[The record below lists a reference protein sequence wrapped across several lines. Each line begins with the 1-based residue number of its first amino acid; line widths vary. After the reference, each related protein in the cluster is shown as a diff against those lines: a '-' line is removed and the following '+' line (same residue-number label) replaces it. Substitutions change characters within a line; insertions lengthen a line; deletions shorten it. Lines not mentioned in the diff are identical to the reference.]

1 MWISRSASISRPI
14 WALLIVPDSAPA
26 TWIETMASAPSA
38 KAASYASRKSPGL
51 DAAVV
56 GKGASGAVIRSQNA
70 SVDIS
75 TPAR

>member
-1 MWISRSASISRPI
+1 MWISRSGSISRPI
-14 WALLIVPDSAPA
+14 CALLIVPDSVPA
-26 TWIETMASAPSA
+26 TWIEMTASAPSA
-38 KAASYASRKSPGL
+38 NAASYAALKSPGL